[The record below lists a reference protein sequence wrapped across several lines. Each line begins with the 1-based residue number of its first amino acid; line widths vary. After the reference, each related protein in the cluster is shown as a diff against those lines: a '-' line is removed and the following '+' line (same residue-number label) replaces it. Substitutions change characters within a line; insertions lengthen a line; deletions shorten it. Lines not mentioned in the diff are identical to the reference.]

1 MAVANY
7 YLYLTTELEKVPCRF
22 KVNWV
27 IESQDDRR
35 VSESVNI
42 QIGARQGEP
51 TQKALSL

>member
-35 VSESVNI
+35 VNI